1 MFRRADQ
8 GGSNDG
14 DVDAIGMEFLRHER
28 ARTRMVEKFALNNF
42 IARIGVKIHCI
53 GLPFLHS
60 PFAEP
65 RSSKARRGQNEYG
78 SRGQYSW
85 LTVLAVGSSKMRC

>member
-42 IARIGVKIHCI
+42 IAR
-53 GLPFLHS
+53 
-60 PFAEP
+60 A
-65 RSSKARRGQNEYG
+65 
-78 SRGQYSW
+78 
-85 LTVLAVGSSKMRC
+85 